1 MDEARRAE
9 TMANEALSASF
20 TDVRPPGGR
29 RPLRVPSGA
38 SQLKARVSRRGR
50 ERHRG
55 ATGGLGHRLLS
66 RRNRH
71 VSKLVEKS
79 PMIDWDALTRRALDG
94 IETCDPI
101 YRPTNFWKP
110 VVRTLMDDMKT
121 IGLEGFKSWPSARS
135 LFYPTY
141 GNGFTRAMMDR
152 TFEFAAKINPA
163 VQKPWFTTT
172 LSGAYQARRDFDSAR
187 LTWDQTSW
195 PADLE
200 GIGESEIGK
209 PPQMFR
215 LMGSTGPGWTR
226 PYLNYLLCLA
236 ALSRQMETPPKR
248 FLEIGGGY
256 GVLGEIVMSRD
267 PDARYIDFDL
277 PPLTTVASYYLR
289 TLFGD
294 RVAVFDDAFADSG
307 PIDLEGSA
315 SLPNWRIGDV
325 AGPFDVFFNSF
336 SFQEMEPDVVEEY
349 VRQVAAK
356 DVSYVVSLNSI
367 VGKRKAAAN
376 TEGGVID
383 PVTSDRIITMFEAR
397 GYELAERHGDPLI
410 QSAGEMVIL
419 HRAGI
424 TPRPAAG
431 FSARPRP
438 PTVDHRAKPS
448 ESPPPPPIPHRSPS
462 RFARLARKWLPP
474 RVLRGLRRLRAR
486 TRKAPGP

>member
-1 MDEARRAE
+1 
-9 TMANEALSASF
+9 
-20 TDVRPPGGR
+20 
-29 RPLRVPSGA
+29 
-38 SQLKARVSRRGR
+38 
-50 ERHRG
+50 
-55 ATGGLGHRLLS
+55 
-66 RRNRH
+66 
-71 VSKLVEKS
+71 
-79 PMIDWDALTRRALDG
+79 MIDWDALTKRALDG

-101 YRPTNFWKP
+101 YRPTNFWSP
-110 VVRTLMDDMKT
+110 IVRTLMDDMRT
-121 IGLEGFKSWPSARS
+121 IGLDGVQILAHCAELVLPNLWERVHARDD
-135 LFYPTY
+135 
-141 GNGFTRAMMDR
+141 GR
-152 TFEFAAKINPA
+152 TIEFAAKINPA
-163 VQKPWFTTT
+163 IQKPWFTTT
-172 LSGAYQARRDFDSAR
+172 LSGTYQARRDFDSAR

-200 GIGESEIGK
+200 GIGESEIGR

-226 PYLNYLLCLA
+226 PYLNYLLCLT
-236 ALSRQMETPPKR
+236 ALSRQMDTPPKR

-267 PDARYIDFDL
+267 PDARYVDFDL

-325 AGPFDVFFNSF
+325 AGPFDVFFNSY

-367 VGKRKAAAN
+367 VGKTKAAEN
-376 TEGGVID
+376 MEGGVID
-383 PVTSDRIITMFEAR
+383 PVTSDRIITIFEAH
-397 GYELAERHGDPLI
+397 GYEVARTPQGSIDPERGRDGDSPPSGPHGSSRCP
-410 QSAGEMVIL
+410 
-419 HRAGI
+419 
-424 TPRPAAG
+424 

-438 PTVDHRAKPS
+438 PTVDHRAKP
-448 ESPPPPPIPHRSPS
+448 
-462 RFARLARKWLPP
+462 
-474 RVLRGLRRLRAR
+474 
-486 TRKAPGP
+486 